1 MPPSRRLAQSLLFHH
16 AAPVHLPRPAFPQ
29 SLLAKSF
36 SEKRKTMSKRTWSVC
51 VGVCALAL
59 STLCAVSL
67 GAQESEVKEK
77 PAMYSY
83 IANWQ
88 IPRAQWGEMAKANGA
103 DKGILD
109 KALADGT
116 IVGYGNDEAL
126 VHQADGDTHD
136 NWWSSTSMAGLIK
149 VLDAFYAAGTVTS
162 PALASA
168 TKHSDAILVSHYYNW
183 HSGAYKTS
191 YTHVG
196 SYKLKA
202 DAPDD
207 AVETVSKRIVVPLL
221 EKMLASGAIREYEVD
236 TEAIHTTS
244 PDRFWIV
251 YVASN
256 PEGLDAVNAALAESV
271 KANPFFGSAFGS
283 MTDSSAHRDELIKGE
298 GVFK

>member
-1 MPPSRRLAQSLLFHH
+1 MSKRLGSVFAGI
-16 AAPVHLPRPAFPQ
+16 
-29 SLLAKSF
+29 SLLAS
-36 SEKRKTMSKRTWSVC
+36 M
-51 VGVCALAL
+51 A
-59 STLCAVSL
+59 LCAFPS

-88 IPRAQWGEMAKANGA
+88 IPRAQWGEMAKAGND
-103 DKGILD
+103 DKAILD

-116 IVGYGNDEAL
+116 LVGFGSDEVL
-126 VHQADGDTHD
+126 VHQADGETHD
-136 NWWSSTSMAGLIK
+136 SWWSSMSMAGLIK
-149 VLDAFYAAGTVTS
+149 VLDAFYASGTVTS

-168 TKHSDAILVSHYYNW
+168 TKHTDGIMMSHYYNW
-183 HSGAYKTS
+183 HPGAYKTG

-196 SYKLKA
+196 MYKLKPE
-202 DAPDD
+202 APDD
-207 AVETVSKRIVVPLL
+207 AIDTMSKSIVVPLL

-244 PDRFWIV
+244 PDVFWIV

-256 PEGLDAVNAALAESV
+256 PEGLDAVNAGLAESL
-271 KANPFFGSAFGS
+271 KSNPFFGPAFGS
-283 MTDSSAHRDELIKGE
+283 ITDSNAHRDELLRGA

>member
-1 MPPSRRLAQSLLFHH
+1 
-16 AAPVHLPRPAFPQ
+16 
-29 SLLAKSF
+29 
-36 SEKRKTMSKRTWSVC
+36 MSKKMRSIC
-51 VGVCALAL
+51 AGVCALAL
-59 STLCAVSL
+59 STLCAIPSA
-67 GAQESEVKEK
+67 AQESEVKEK
-77 PAMYSY
+77 PALYSY

-88 IPRAQWGEMAKANGA
+88 IPRAQWGEMEKANGA
-103 DKGILD
+103 DKAVLD

-116 IVGYGNDEAL
+116 IVGYGNDETL
-126 VHQADGDTHD
+126 IHQADGITHD
-136 NWWSSTSMAGLIK
+136 NWWSAMSIAGLIK
-149 VLDAFYAAGTVTS
+149 VLDAFYASGTVTS

-168 TKHSDAILVSHYYNW
+168 TKHSDALLVSHYYNW

-207 AVETVSKRIVVPLL
+207 AVDAVSKQIVVPLL
-221 EKMLASGAIREYEVD
+221 EKLLASGAIREYEVD

-251 YVASN
+251 YVASS
-256 PEGLDAVNAALAESV
+256 PEGLDTVNAALAESI
-271 KANPFFGSAFGS
+271 KAHPLDGVAFGS
-283 MTDSSAHRDELIKGE
+283 ITESDAHRDELIKGE

>member
-1 MPPSRRLAQSLLFHH
+1 MSKRLLSVCAG
-16 AAPVHLPRPAFPQ
+16 A
-29 SLLAKSF
+29 SLLAI
-36 SEKRKTMSKRTWSVC
+36 T
-51 VGVCALAL
+51 ALFAL
-59 STLCAVSL
+59 PS

-77 PAMYSY
+77 PALYSY

-88 IPRAQWGEMAKANGA
+88 IPRAQWGEFEKSNGA
-103 DKGILD
+103 DRPVLD

-126 VHQADGDTHD
+126 VHKADDYTHD
-136 NWWSSTSMAGLIK
+136 NWWSSMSIAGLVK
-149 VLDAFYAAGTVTS
+149 VLDAFYASGTVTS

-168 TKHSDAILVSHYYNW
+168 TKHADLILISHYYNW
-183 HSGAYKTS
+183 HPGAYKTS

-207 AVETVSKRIVVPLL
+207 AVDAVSKQIVVPLL
-221 EKMLASGAIREYEVD
+221 EKLLASGAIREYEVD
-236 TEAIHTTS
+236 TEAIHTSS

-251 YVASN
+251 YVASA
-256 PEGLDAVNAALAESV
+256 PEGLDAVNAALTESI
-271 KANPFFGSAFGS
+271 KAHPLDGVAFGS
-283 MTDSSAHRDELIKGE
+283 ITESSAHRDELIKGE